1 MPGAHG
7 SDVMAVGAPRHRRM
21 PAGGAGTSTVKGC
34 ALDRTAAVRA
44 QRRLEEHSIEEDAHA
59 GRHQEGAGHQTGHPQ
74 DHAGAQAAET
84 SPLDC
89 LLHALDDLAC
99 ARDQAQQDA
108 RAGIDS
114 AVERIRDV
122 RKSLTPR
129 AMTRRTS
136 CRRGSSTR
144 PRRRC
149 GEFGRAAIRAQWT
162 PVGLAQMQAEIRA
175 RKRKLLV

>member
-21 PAGGAGTSTVKGC
+21 PAGGAGTSPVKGC

-59 GRHQEGAGHQTGHPQ
+59 GHPQ

-84 SPLDC
+84 SPLDY

-136 CRRGSSTR
+136 CGRGSSTR